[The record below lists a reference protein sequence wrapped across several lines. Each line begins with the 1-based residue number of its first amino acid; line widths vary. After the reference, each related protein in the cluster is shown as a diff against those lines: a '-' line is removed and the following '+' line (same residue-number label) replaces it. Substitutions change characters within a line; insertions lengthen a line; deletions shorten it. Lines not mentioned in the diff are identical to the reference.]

1 MAMPIIPTKGNLI
14 AAKRS
19 LALCKLG
26 YDLMDRKRNVLT
38 RELMQLVEQAKT
50 LRDSIQ
56 SIYVESYAMLQS
68 ANITLGVIEPFA
80 NCVPI
85 DHNIT
90 VNTRTVMGVEIPT
103 VTHIPNDP
111 PIPYGFLNT
120 NIELDI
126 AYTTFCKVRDITLQL
141 AAVDNGVYRL
151 AGAIAATQK
160 RANALKN
167 ILIPRYAETIRM
179 ISDHLE
185 EKEREEFTRMK
196 MIKTRKNFAGE
207 KST

>member
-1 MAMPIIPTKGNLI
+1 MAMQIIPTKGNLI

-38 RELMQLVEQAKT
+38 RELMQLVEQAKS
-50 LRDSIQ
+50 LRGSIQ
-56 SIYVESYAMLQS
+56 SIYVEAYAMLQS
-68 ANITLGVIEPFA
+68 ANITLGVIEQFA

-85 DHNIT
+85 DHSIA
-90 VNTRTVMGVEIPT
+90 VKTRTVMGVEIPT
-103 VTHIPNDP
+103 VEHTPDDP
-111 PIPYGFLNT
+111 LIPYGFFST

-126 AYTTFCKVRDITLQL
+126 AYAAFCKVRDITLQL

-167 ILIPRYAETIRM
+167 ILIPRYTETIRI

-196 MIKTRKNFAGE
+196 MIKTRKNLR
-207 KST
+207 